1 MIVYRDRRFKQR
13 QLVFL
18 GIESLADKKKNIE
31 TESEEKK
38 KKLQERK
45 EREEREK
52 QELERKKKEKEK
64 KQKAREARIKKKE
77 IAERKRIKE
86 VLRFPFKTLFEV
98 SLLISFLAFIAM
110 FFGMQLELM
119 KSVFNSFFIFSA
131 LYLGFGVVIIAIA
144 YVMSEK
150 RKKEMEE
157 QKQLEAEQRKAEEE
171 ERQAKQ
177 ERLREEIKEAEM
189 HREEELKRFRERIE
203 TNEAAPALA
212 ASSSA
217 LGFEDMSGSLAD
229 EMIGG
234 PSQPQAETGS
244 QSLEELFQPEH
255 ESNFGM
261 PENEEEFF

>member
-1 MIVYRDRRFKQR
+1 M
-13 QLVFL
+13 
-18 GIESLADKKKNIE
+18 
-31 TESEEKK
+31 
-38 KKLQERK
+38 ERK
-45 EREEREK
+45 R
-52 QELERKKKEKEK
+52 KEKDQK
-64 KQKAREARIKKKE
+64 KKAREARVKKKE

-98 SLLISFLAFIAM
+98 SLLVSFLAFIAM

-119 KSVFNSFFIFSA
+119 KSIFNSFFIFTT
-131 LYLGFGVVIIAIA
+131 LYLGFGVVIIGIA

-157 QKQLEAEQRKAEEE
+157 QKLILEEQRRAEEE

-189 HREEELKRFRERIE
+189 HREEELKRFRERV
-203 TNEAAPALA
+203 EASEPAPALA
-212 ASSSA
+212 ANSSA
-217 LGFEDMSGSLAD
+217 LGFGDIGGEVTD
-229 EMIGG
+229 EFIGG
-234 PSQPQAETGS
+234 PSAPQTEAVS

>member
-1 MIVYRDRRFKQR
+1 M
-13 QLVFL
+13 
-18 GIESLADKKKNIE
+18 ADKKKNID
-31 TESEEKK
+31 TDSEEKK

-45 EREEREK
+45 EREDREK
-52 QELERKKKEKEK
+52 QELERKQKEKEQK
-64 KQKAREARIKKKE
+64 KKAREARVKKKE
-77 IAERKRIKE
+77 LAERKRIKE

-98 SLLISFLAFIAM
+98 SLLLSFLVFIAM

-119 KSVFNSFFIFSA
+119 KSIFYSFFIFTT
-131 LYLGFGVVIIAIA
+131 LYLGFGVAIIGIA

-157 QKQLEAEQRKAEEE
+157 QKLLEEEQRKAEEE

-177 ERLREEIKEAEM
+177 EKLREEIKEAEM
-189 HREEELKRFRERIE
+189 HREEELKRFRERIDATE
-203 TNEAAPALA
+203 PAPALA
-212 ASSSA
+212 ANSST
-217 LGFEDMSGSLAD
+217 LGFGDLSGGITD
-229 EMIGG
+229 EVIGG
-234 PSQPQAETGS
+234 PSQPQAEAGA